1 MEDEIRVL
9 IADDHPLLRRGL
21 RQTIESDPMLKVVAE
36 AGDGETALAQVQ
48 EMKPRVAALDVDMPK
63 LDGLAVARQLRVRR
77 LPTEILFLT
86 IHNEQDLFQA
96 AMDIGAKGYL
106 IKDIAVTEI
115 VKALRAVASGE
126 YYVTPSLAGHLVHH
140 QRRIA
145 GLIGLET
152 LTPTERRILLM
163 VAEGKS
169 SKAIGDELFVH
180 YRTVENHRTNICQ
193 KLSIHGPNALFRF
206 ALQHRADL

>member
-1 MEDEIRVL
+1 
-9 IADDHPLLRRGL
+9 
-21 RQTIESDPMLKVVAE
+21 
-36 AGDGETALAQVQ
+36 
-48 EMKPRVAALDVDMPK
+48 MPK

-106 IKDIAVTEI
+106 IMDIAVTEI

-145 GLIGLET
+145 GLIERQPGLET

-163 VAEGKS
+163 VAEARRARPLATNCS
-169 SKAIGDELFVH
+169 FITAPSKTIAQISARNFPSTAQTPCSDSPCSTRPTCSAESAA
-180 YRTVENHRTNICQ
+180 Q
-193 KLSIHGPNALFRF
+193 SP
-206 ALQHRADL
+206 

>member
-1 MEDEIRVL
+1 MENEIRIL

-36 AGDGETALAQVQ
+36 AGDGETALAQVE

-115 VKALRAVASGE
+115 VSKYLDQIERESAHGVWTSRLTSSR
-126 YYVTPSLAGHLVHH
+126 T
-140 QRRIA
+140 RR
-145 GLIGLET
+145 
-152 LTPTERRILLM
+152 
-163 VAEGKS
+163 
-169 SKAIGDELFVH
+169 
-180 YRTVENHRTNICQ
+180 
-193 KLSIHGPNALFRF
+193 
-206 ALQHRADL
+206 